1 MSNSKY
7 LFPKILEFADSYG
20 VPAEKK
26 RGILREYYQARLIQK
41 IYTKEDSRNL
51 SFIGGTALRLLR
63 NIDRFSEDLDFDVV
77 DGITNERINLLV
89 EDVAEQ
95 LRREGEEVGVKV
107 AEKGEKF
114 YLELKFPKI
123 LFDLGLTGQERA
135 VLMIKLDYSRN
146 WKGQT
151 PQNILMNRYG
161 YLTTVKTNPLD
172 QLLVQKLTAY
182 VERELTQP
190 RDLYDVV
197 WLFAQGA
204 YLDKEFMHINKLD
217 DILERAKEKFA
228 TEGVKRGWEDKLRPF
243 LFTDADVQKLSMFGE
258 VLNQLK

>member
-20 VPAEKK
+20 MPADKK
-26 RGILREYYQARLIQK
+26 RGILREYYQARIIQK
-41 IYTKEDSRNL
+41 LYAKEDSKNL
-51 SFIGGTALRLLR
+51 SFIGGTALGLLR
-63 NIDRFSEDLDFDVV
+63 NIDRFSEDLDFDAVNR
-77 DGITNERINLLV
+77 ITNQQIILLV
-89 EDVAEQ
+89 EEVADQ
-95 LRREGEEVGVKV
+95 LRREGEEVDVKV

-114 YLELKFPKI
+114 YFELKFPNI

-161 YLTTVKTNPLD
+161 YLTTVKTNPSD
-172 QLLVQKLTAY
+172 QLVVQKLTAY

-204 YLDKEFMHINKLD
+204 HLDKGFMRINKLD
-217 DILERAKEKFA
+217 DILERAKEKYA
-228 TEGVKRGWEDKLRPF
+228 TEGVKCGWEDKLRPF
-243 LFTDADVQKLSMFGE
+243 LFNAVDTHKLAMFGE
-258 VLNQLK
+258 VLTQLS

>member
-1 MSNSKY
+1 MSNLKY
-7 LFPKILEFADSYG
+7 SFDSVLDFAKSYG
-20 VPAEKK
+20 MPAEKK
-26 RGILREYYQARLIQK
+26 RGILREYYQARIIQK
-41 IYTKEDSRNL
+41 IYAKEGSKNL
-51 SFIGGTALRLLR
+51 FFIGGTALRLLR

-77 DGITNERINLLV
+77 NGITNKQIRLLV
-89 EDVAEQ
+89 EEVAEQ

-114 YLELKFPKI
+114 YFELKFPDI

-172 QLLVQKLTAY
+172 QLEVQKLTAY
-182 VERELTQP
+182 VQRDLTQP

-204 YLDKEFMHINKLD
+204 HLDKEFMHINKLD

-228 TEGVKRGWEDKLRPF
+228 MEGVKRGWEDKLRPF
-243 LFTDADVQKLSMFGE
+243 LFNDIDTQKLSMFGE
-258 VLNQLK
+258 VLSHL